1 MDFLTGLVGLIL
13 IWSLIQAFSTAGPSG
28 GTGLAGRAKRVLV
41 SLAMSVRK
49 LPIGK
54 ILFNR
59 LGESATNLL
68 EYAEARI
75 RELESKVAEQASELA
90 TLRLE
95 LSAAR
100 TRVTQLERDRV
111 TPFPPPAPAAED
123 PLLKERLV
131 DLEKQV
137 QEFQLALEAR
147 TAENKTLRS
156 RVNEMEAS
164 VKSTRLQTGVDV
176 GGGIREI

>member
-28 GTGLAGRAKRVLV
+28 GTGLAGRAKRMLV

-59 LGESATNLL
+59 LGESAT
-68 EYAEARI
+68 Y
-75 RELESKVAEQASELA
+75 
-90 TLRLE
+90 
-95 LSAAR
+95 
-100 TRVTQLERDRV
+100 LERDRV
-111 TPFPPPAPAAED
+111 TSFPPPAPAAEA

-147 TAENKTLRS
+147 TAENKTLPS